1 MAEEARGAT
10 KSIAGY
16 WVDALATGGASIVLA
31 VALLMSSDWGADIAS
46 QRVDPR
52 KLLLLQVLVNAPH
65 FAASYFLLYGGQP
78 RRHPWSAFYMPALLV
93 AYCVFALTQASA
105 TSRWVDGLSIVAG
118 VYLAWHYTGQAWGM
132 MAVFSNLD
140 GVPFASRERFAIRAG
155 LRLLLAFHVVW
166 YCRFVNN
173 DFLQETI
180 GRAYPLAIG
189 AFALSIPLG
198 LFGLITCARRTNR
211 ALSLRTVLPWLAIHL
226 WYLLMMRW
234 PKAIF
239 WAQISHAT
247 QYLIFPARVEVNRHV
262 ERARGLGRVPRPV
275 LHMIVW
281 TFVLAL
287 AGVLIADGG
296 VLPAALRAVFAPV
309 LSDKAAS
316 AIPSLIFSFINIHH
330 YFTDGA
336 VWKLSDPTTRKELT
350 AHLARSPT

>member
-1 MAEEARGAT
+1 MAEEARAAT

-31 VALLMSSDWGADIAS
+31 VALLTSSEWGA
-46 QRVDPR
+46 RVAVEQI
-52 KLLLLQVLVNAPH
+52 LLLQVLVNAPH

-78 RRHPWSAFYMPALLV
+78 RRHPWSAFYVPALLV
-93 AYCVFALTQASA
+93 AYSVFALTQANA
-105 TSRWVDGLSIVAG
+105 TSRWVDGLAIVAG

-140 GVPFASRERFAIRAG
+140 GVPFAPRERFAIRAG

-173 DFLQETI
+173 ELLRETI

-189 AFALSIPLG
+189 AYTLSIPLG
-198 LFGLITCARRTNR
+198 LYGLLACAGRTDR
-211 ALSLRTVLPWLAIHL
+211 VPSLRTVLPWLAIHL

-262 ERARGLGRVPRPV
+262 ERARGLGLVPRPV
-275 LHMIVW
+275 LHMIAW
-281 TFVLAL
+281 TFAL
-287 AGVLIADGG
+287 AFAGVMIADGG
-296 VLPAALRAVFAPV
+296 LLPAALRAVFHP
-309 LSDKAAS
+309 LLGRAAS
-316 AIPSLIFSFINIHH
+316 EAVPSLVFSFINIHH

-350 AHLARSPT
+350 AHLARGPT